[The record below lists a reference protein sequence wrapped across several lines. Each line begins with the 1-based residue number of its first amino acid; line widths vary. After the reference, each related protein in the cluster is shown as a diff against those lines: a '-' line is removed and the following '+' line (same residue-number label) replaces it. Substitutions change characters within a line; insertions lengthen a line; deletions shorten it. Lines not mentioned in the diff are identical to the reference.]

1 MRAVTGLGLAQKTAP
16 QMTQVLRQAMEFLQ
30 ADNAGLCGLLVAAAA
45 ENPCLKVEL
54 PELAEPEAEPAPAA
68 PPAAGR
74 GLPQWRAQAG
84 GEGDLADQLA
94 APAPGLHAHV
104 AAQLGLVTRGAR
116 ERAIAEVLL
125 EALEPSGWLGAPLPE
140 LARRAGCSLTEAEAV
155 LARVQQ
161 VEPAGL
167 FARSLAECLALQ
179 LADRGLLDTAMRRLI
194 ENLPLLARGEAAELA
209 RLCAVSPADLATMVT
224 RLRRLDP
231 KPGARF
237 GDAPEL
243 RRAPD
248 VIVSRDADGAWQVA
262 LNGGSMP
269 KITLAPAAGARGQMA
284 VAKWI
289 DRTLSRRNHMVL
301 EVAAHVV
308 AQQPGF
314 LERGAA
320 ALEPLT
326 CAMVARALGY
336 HDSTISR
343 VRSGLLVQTPR
354 GLVPMEAF
362 FGRVGSRG
370 EGKVPAAAVR
380 ALLAELVAAEP
391 PGAPLSDRE
400 LVEELSRRG
409 LEVSRR
415 AVANHRALAGIPAAW
430 DRRRRGGRKT

>member
-30 ADNAGLCGLLVAAAA
+30 TDNAGLCGLLVAAAA
-45 ENPCLKVEL
+45 DNPCLKVEL
-54 PELAEPEAEPAPAA
+54 PEPAETEAEPTPAA

-74 GLPQWRAQAG
+74 SLPQWRPQAG
-84 GEGDLADQLA
+84 GEGDAADQLA

-104 AAQLGLVTRGAR
+104 ADQLGLLLRAPR
-116 ERAIAEVLL
+116 DRAIAEAML

-140 LARRAGCSLTEAEAV
+140 IATRAGCTLAEAEAV
-155 LARVQQ
+155 LARLQQ
-161 VEPAGL
+161 AEPAGL

-179 LADRGLLDTAMRRLI
+179 LADQGRLDAPMRLLLA
-194 ENLPLLARGEAAELA
+194 NLPLLARGEATELA
-209 RLCAVSPADLATMVT
+209 RRCGVSSAELATMVT

-237 GDAPEL
+237 GDAPAL

-248 VIVSRDADGAWQVA
+248 LLVSRDAAGAWQVA
-262 LNGGSMP
+262 LNRENLP
-269 KITLAPAAGARGQMA
+269 KITIAPEAGARGQLA
-284 VAKWI
+284 VAKWL
-289 DRTLSRRNHMVL
+289 DRTLSRRNRMVL

-308 AQQPGF
+308 AQQQAF
-314 LERGAA
+314 LERGAT

-326 CAMVARALGY
+326 CGMVARALGY
-336 HDSTISR
+336 HDSTVSR

-354 GLVPMEAF
+354 GIVAMESF

-400 LVEELSRRG
+400 LVEKLSRRG

-430 DRRRRGGRKT
+430 DRRRRGGRKK